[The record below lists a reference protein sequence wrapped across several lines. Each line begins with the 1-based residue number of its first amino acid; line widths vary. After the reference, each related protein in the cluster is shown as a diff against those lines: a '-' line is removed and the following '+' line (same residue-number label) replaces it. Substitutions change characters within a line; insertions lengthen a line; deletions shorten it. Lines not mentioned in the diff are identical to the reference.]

1 MQEGRRVLPVTTPA
15 QQQVKARPICR
26 EITTAATCS
35 KSITSKGAA
44 RAYPNTEEQSK
55 APVRRVPVRFSKV
68 DREAPQPPA
77 MRMDR
82 HRRTRHSGGESRPEQ
97 AWAPSR
103 QLPQDSQLQLTRKA
117 SLLASNRRSRPPTQP
132 ALPGSPL
139 LVRLR
144 GRSRLTIPSLT
155 S

>member
-1 MQEGRRVLPVTTPA
+1 MQEGRRVLPATPPA
-15 QQQVKARPICR
+15 QQQAKARRIYR
-26 EITTAATCS
+26 EIITAATCS

-103 QLPQDSQLQLTRKA
+103 QLPQPSRLPLQLKQLPLQRSQQ
-117 SLLASNRRSRPPTQP
+117 SLRPSRRLWRLLRRP
-132 ALPGSPL
+132 LRL
-139 LVRLR
+139 LQ
-144 GRSRLTIPSLT
+144 RSLWLHFEG
-155 S
+155 